1 MTLQN
6 PLRGRALVYPR
17 AHINT
22 DEIIPARYL
31 NSADEAF
38 VARHAFEDLDP
49 GFAEKVWQG
58 AILVVGENFGCGSS
72 REHAVWALRG
82 AGVAAVVGAS
92 FARIFFRNAINSGFL
107 AVECPAAVGAT
118 GEGDELEV
126 DVEAGQLRN
135 LTRGDEHEF
144 LPLAG
149 FAREIVEAGGLM
161 PYLAAR
167 RDAS

>member
-49 GFAEKVWQG
+49 GFAEKVWPDT
-58 AILVVGENFGCGSS
+58 GSGTS
-72 REHAVWALRG
+72 PKCT
-82 AGVAAVVGAS
+82 AAVCAS
-92 FARIFFRNAINSGFL
+92 
-107 AVECPAAVGAT
+107 
-118 GEGDELEV
+118 D
-126 DVEAGQLRN
+126 
-135 LTRGDEHEF
+135 TRK
-144 LPLAG
+144 PTKVTA
-149 FAREIVEAGGLM
+149 
-161 PYLAAR
+161 P
-167 RDAS
+167 SSCSSS